1 MKLTPRVEKFW
12 LGFYIIGALS
22 MIAFYL
28 SIILKYFGTSGAAQ

>member
-12 LGFYIIGALS
+12 NTAAFLGAIGFV
-22 MIAFYL
+22 IFYL